1 MPMLE
6 MLPKGHAKAQLSA
19 FFDKLKHACANKP
32 RLTAA
37 LKAESDK
44 WAADLDKV
52 PDSNEPLAQPVNQ
65 NDNEAFINRIKT
77 NAKAHDDLLGRLQD
91 MMNAETPYGR
101 PFLTKLSKARGK
113 VEQDVR
119 QWDLQQ
125 ANYDREVNAYAQRNQ
140 EKQSA
145 YHETLKELRRRLE
158 AMRVQYNRSFM
169 FEERLDDDSRSQY
182 FLNDGQCGGYVP
194 AQHCWKSLAGKY
206 TDKQTGV
213 ETTGTYIYDF
223 RQNEFQLHIHC
234 NPHDGDVKAIRVKLY
249 TEEHG
254 KYSNLKTRNAA
265 IAAVF
270 RKAYPPDGSGLWVQV
285 G

>member
-1 MPMLE
+1 MPALE

-158 AMRVQYNRSFM
+158 AM
-169 FEERLDDDSRSQY
+169 
-182 FLNDGQCGGYVP
+182 
-194 AQHCWKSLAGKY
+194 Y